1 LGEVNDLSAPTG
13 IVANLHS
20 GVRQVVEESEKKAEL
35 FAFIMLVVFLAPF
48 LSVAIVGGYGF
59 IIWISQ
65 VIILGPP
72 GA

>member
-1 LGEVNDLSAPTG
+1 MTNR
-13 IVANLHS
+13 HS
-20 GVRQVVEESEKKAEL
+20 GERKVVEESEKKTEL

-59 IIWISQ
+59 IVWISQ
-65 VIILGPP
+65 VILLGPP